1 MKTIALHNKTEER
14 VNILAAPKQNRRFC
28 VNMGTMKTYILT
40 FGLMTVALGTSA
52 MDNGAGQEAA
62 QQIESHQSASR
73 GAGSF
78 LLVKN
83 LVTNTYYKT
92 GTPQNVDIS
101 IDAAGSDPISGAYC
115 KIYIIDANNVKSLV
129 DTAYI
134 GTVTP
139 GSVKNINTSFLVNYA
154 GPSVTLQVEVYS
166 TKGMDFQVSTELTNE
181 SPTEVPVEQT
191 PLAIGDVASVS
202 SLAYPNP
209 VKDVLNVTLSNAD
222 MQDAAVSV
230 YTTDGRLLNT
240 NAINSTDGKVQVN
253 MADYNNGMYIVSIAG
268 KDWKSTNRITVAR

>member
-1 MKTIALHNKTEER
+1 
-14 VNILAAPKQNRRFC
+14 
-28 VNMGTMKTYILT
+28 MKTYILT

-83 LVTNTYYKT
+83 LVTNAYYKT
-92 GTPQNVDIS
+92 GTPQSVDIS
-101 IDAAGSDPISGAYC
+101 IDAAGSDPIAGAYC

-139 GSVKNINTSFLVNYA
+139 GSVKNINTSFLVSYA